1 MLVSSTLQYQHWQRA
16 LVVLTG
22 GPARCVTIAALG
34 VRLLAFAMI
43 SEQINKIQA
52 ELSVL
57 FDQLRVARDPS
68 ERKLLLLDCHMLLEL
83 IGRLVKEDNLRIRQL
98 LKDSQQSAVHA

>member
-1 MLVSSTLQYQHWQRA
+1 MSGLAFISTYRSGRVTMPAVS
-16 LVVLTG
+16 
-22 GPARCVTIAALG
+22 
-34 VRLLAFAMI
+34 VRLLIFAMI
-43 SEQINKIQA
+43 SEQINKVQA

-57 FDQLRVARDPS
+57 FDQLRVTRAPA